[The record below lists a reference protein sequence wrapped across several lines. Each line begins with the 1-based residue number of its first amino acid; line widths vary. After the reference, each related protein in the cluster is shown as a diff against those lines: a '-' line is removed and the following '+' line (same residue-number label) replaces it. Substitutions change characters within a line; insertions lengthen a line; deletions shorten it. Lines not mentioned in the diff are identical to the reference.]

1 MGLLQFHR
9 TWRRAARAGQGVS
22 EGILLEVPQRACRG
36 RQRVP
41 PVLPR
46 AARGQALN
54 LAEFDY
60 DLPEELIA
68 QRPLDRREDSRML
81 VLYRGEGR
89 WEDRRF
95 VEFPDFLR
103 AGDCV
108 VLNNSKVIPSRL
120 FGHREGAT
128 GRVEVM
134 LLEPASSQTWKAL
147 VRPGRRM
154 RVGDVVVF
162 DNDLKAEV
170 VEQAELG
177 ERTLR
182 FSGDVEQALERIG
195 HVPLPPYIRRPD
207 EPTDR
212 ERYQTVFA
220 KVKGS
225 VAAPTAGLHFT
236 PEILDQC
243 RRSGAEIAYVT
254 LHVGLGTFQPIH
266 GEEVTRHRLHAERY

>member
-95 VEFPDFLR
+95 VEFPSFLR
-103 AGDCV
+103 AGDCL
-108 VLNNSKVIPSRL
+108 VLNNSRVIPSRL
-120 FGHREGAT
+120 YGHRAGTRSLPIGKNNPKRKEYLS
-128 GRVEVM
+128 GRVEVF
-134 LLEPASSQTWKAL
+134 LLQPVSADRRDWKAL
-147 VRPGRRM
+147 VRPGSKM
-154 RVGDVVVF
+154 RIGEIVVF
-162 DNDLKAEV
+162 DGGLKAEILDHG
-170 VEQAELG
+170 ELG
-177 ERTLR
+177 ERTL
-182 FSGDVEQALERIG
+182 
-195 HVPLPPYIRRPD
+195 
-207 EPTDR
+207 
-212 ERYQTVFA
+212 
-220 KVKGS
+220 
-225 VAAPTAGLHFT
+225 
-236 PEILDQC
+236 
-243 RRSGAEIAYVT
+243 
-254 LHVGLGTFQPIH
+254 
-266 GEEVTRHRLHAERY
+266 